1 MKLAAIGPNAPDV
14 SKAKGIKEKDGGIEP
29 E

>member
-1 MKLAAIGPNAPDV
+1 MKLAATGPKAPKV
-14 SKAKGIKEKDGGIEP
+14 SKAKGTKSKDGGIEP